1 MTAVRPAA
9 APPVPAPTPA
19 LPVPARVMDLDLDR
33 PGGPWAPG
41 RSGPARGPD
50 RSVPSAVALVRR
62 AGRPLGLVALG
73 PDGAADGAADGGPDA
88 LRERLV
94 AAAERRFG
102 PGADPAPA
110 PAPAPASAPVD
121 RTPPTVTVVVCTRGR
136 TTLLGDSLRALLRT
150 DHPATEI
157 LVVDNAPEDDST
169 ERLVRG
175 LAPGRLRYLREPVP
189 GLARARNR
197 GLAAAHGEIVAFTDD
212 DTLADPGWAGALAA
226 AFRADPR
233 IACVTG
239 LVVPAEL
246 DTEAQALF
254 ERYCG
259 FGKGFAPRDWSR
271 RADAADPLFPFA
283 AGRFGTGANMAFRT
297 ATLRRLGGFDPAT
310 GAGTPTRGG
319 EDLLA
324 FLGVLAAGH
333 TLAYRPEAVVWH
345 RHRRTRTELEAQIR
359 GFGIGLGGY
368 LTAAVVHRPALLAD
382 LLRRVPAGTRYALRR
397 ATAPTV
403 TPAASTVTPT
413 ASVAPAHSDG
423 AADPRT
429 DPALARLGRIELRGL
444 LLGPAGYLVGRAQ
457 DRRFRAGS
465 RS

>member
-9 APPVPAPTPA
+9 APPVPLPPSRPTPL
-19 LPVPARVMDLDLDR
+19 LPVPARVMELDLDR
-33 PGGPWAPG
+33 PDGPWAPG
-41 RSGPARGPD
+41 RSGPARPPD
-50 RSVPSAVALVRR
+50 AAVPSVVALVRR
-62 AGRPLGLVALG
+62 GGRPLGLVALG
-73 PDGAADGAADGGPDA
+73 PDGAGGDES
-88 LRERLV
+88 LRARLV
-94 AAAERRFG
+94 AAAERDLRPEPDG
-102 PGADPAPA
+102 APA
-110 PAPAPASAPVD
+110 PAPGRAD

-136 TTLLGDSLRALLRT
+136 PTLLGDSLRALLRT

-157 LVVDNAPEDDST
+157 LVVDNAPEDDTT

-271 RADAADPLFPFA
+271 HTDAADPLFPFA

-297 ATLRRLGGFDPAT
+297 GVLRRLGGFDPAT

-324 FLGVLAAGH
+324 FLGVLSAGH
-333 TLAYRPEAVVWH
+333 TLAYRPDAVVWH
-345 RHRRTRTELEAQIR
+345 RHRRTRAELDAQIR

-368 LTAAVVHRPALLAD
+368 LTAALVHRPALLAE
-382 LLRRVPAGTRYALRR
+382 LLRRVPAGARYALRR
-397 ATAPTV
+397 TAAPA
-403 TPAASTVTPT
+403 TPAVPA
-413 ASVAPAHSDG
+413 APATPADHPG
-423 AADPRT
+423 EDPRT
-429 DPALARLGRIELRGL
+429 GAALARLGRIELRGL
-444 LLGPAGYLVGRAQ
+444 PRGPAGYLVGRVQ
-457 DRRFRAGS
+457 DRRFRTGS

>member
-1 MTAVRPAA
+1 MTAVRLAA
-9 APPVPAPTPA
+9 APPVPVPPRPA

-41 RSGPARGPD
+41 RSGPARRPD
-50 RSVPSAVALVRR
+50 RAVPSVVALVRR

-73 PDGAADGAADGGPDA
+73 PDGASSTGSTGSTDWADGGAVD
-88 LRERLV
+88 LRARLV
-94 AAAERRFG
+94 AAAERKFG
-102 PGADPAPA
+102 PGAGGAPTPAPA
-110 PAPAPASAPVD
+110 D

-136 TTLLGDSLRALLRT
+136 PTLLADSLRALLRT

-169 ERLVRG
+169 ERLIRG

-212 DTLADPGWAGALAA
+212 DTLADPAWVGALAA

-271 RADAADPLFPFA
+271 RTDAADPLFPFA

-297 ATLRRLGGFDPAT
+297 GALRRLGGFDPAT

-368 LTAAVVHRPALLAD
+368 LTAAVVHRPALLAE
-382 LLRRVPAGTRYALRR
+382 LLRRIPAGTRHALRR
-397 ATAPTV
+397 AAAPTV
-403 TPAASTVTPT
+403 PA
-413 ASVAPAHSDG
+413 APAHSDG
-423 AADPRT
+423 AAGPRT
-429 DPALARLGRIELRGL
+429 DPELARLGRIELRAL
-444 LLGPAGYLVGRAQ
+444 PLGPAGYLVGRVQ